1 MNTNLSFSV
10 LTANV
15 ISLLLLGTLYFSNRQ
30 RMENDKDM
38 RIVLRMMIITALS
51 NVADCCVF
59 YFNGNSGLFFKVLV
73 FLSGTWIFLGNVL
86 IGYTWSQFIMIH
98 MNIPFTDIRRKVYR
112 AGGLSACILLIINI
126 FYPLVFSVQDGVY
139 QRGPAYSVFLL
150 FAVLYI
156 LDGLSLYIRCRKKTG
171 TLKLFP
177 IQVFLIPIVIGVV
190 VQALWVEIAITWTSI
205 AIAIAGVMT
214 ALKNEIIFQDSL
226 TGLYNRMYL
235 EFLQKQA
242 YKKKDAWVSGIM
254 IDLNGFKQINDN
266 YGHSEGDAAL
276 IIAADLLR
284 KSFGE
289 YGVVTRY
296 AGDEFVVMLN
306 TTDEQLVRS
315 LIDGAKKNFEEENN
329 INKKPYQLSASMGY
343 AISDLRVESMD
354 DFMNRIDSQMY
365 KDKLAYYETKKEP
378 SVKRF

>member
-30 RMENDKDM
+30 RMDYDKDM
-38 RIVLRMMIITALS
+38 RIVLRMMMITAIS
-51 NVADCCVF
+51 NVADCCVY
-59 YFNGNSGLFFKVLV
+59 YFNGNSGMFLKLLV

-86 IGYTWSQFIMIH
+86 IGYTWSQFIVTH
-98 MNIPFTDIRRKVYR
+98 MNIPVTDTRKKIYWI
-112 AGGLSACILLIINI
+112 GGLIACVLLIVNI
-126 FYPLVFSVQDGVY
+126 FYPLVFSVREGIY
-139 QRGPAYSVFLL
+139 QRGPMYSVFLL

-156 LDGLSLYIRCRKKTG
+156 LDSIYLYVICRKKVG

-177 IQVFLIPIVIGVV
+177 IQVFLLPVIIGVV
-190 VQALWVEIAITWTSI
+190 VQAFFMELATTWTSI
-205 AIAIAGVMT
+205 AVAIAGVMT

-242 YKKKDAWVSGIM
+242 YKKKNAWVSGIM
-254 IDLNGFKQINDN
+254 IDLNSFKQINDN

-276 IIAADLLR
+276 IIASDLLR

-315 LIDGAKKNFEEENN
+315 LIAGAKKNFEEENN

-343 AISDLRVESMD
+343 AISDLRVETMD

-365 KDKLAYYETKKEP
+365 KDKLAYYEAKKEP
-378 SVKRF
+378 SV